1 MIKLEDINIR
11 TSIKPGD
18 IGYITYLHGDVYE
31 REYGFGLEFE
41 AYVAETLAEFI
52 RQFDVAKDRV
62 WICEYENRIIG
73 FLSMYGREN
82 QAQLRYFILLPEFRG
97 IGLGKK
103 LMSLFVDS
111 MKECQFS
118 NAYLLTTERLKAAVG
133 LYEKFGFTL
142 IEERKSIGFSV
153 PETELRYELQLS

>member
-62 WICEYENRIIG
+62 WICEYETRIIG